1 MHYIT
6 RDNSF
11 KMPATEY
18 QQCYNTAKRTSSSA
32 STKVDADVRTAYNQL
47 MQRFYKVGVNQDTS
61 MYYLDPENLRRE
73 LSLKTNQE
81 YSKATSPVPHML

>member
-1 MHYIT
+1 
-6 RDNSF
+6 
-11 KMPATEY
+11 MPATEY

-73 LSLKTNQE
+73 PS
-81 YSKATSPVPHML
+81 